1 MARCY
6 RVLFVLSLMIAM
18 GEHLLQATDRPKLSS
33 FWTIDR
39 KAGISKAVII

>member
-18 GEHLLQATDRPKLSS
+18 GEHSLQAADRPKLSG
-33 FWTIDR
+33 FWMLDL